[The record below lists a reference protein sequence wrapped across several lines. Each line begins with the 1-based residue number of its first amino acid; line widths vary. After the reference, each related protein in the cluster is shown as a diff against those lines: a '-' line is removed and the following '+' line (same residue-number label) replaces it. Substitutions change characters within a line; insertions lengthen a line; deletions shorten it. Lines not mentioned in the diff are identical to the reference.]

1 MNTRRTR
8 ASGTVVRRL
17 GVAVGAIG
25 IVGTLALFGFGLGRD
40 ARAIPSPL
48 PGKAASPFALEV
60 LFPPRPPLPDG
71 PRAGDT
77 VRLGELRGGVVV
89 VNFWASW
96 CLACRQEHAALSA
109 VAARHRG
116 RGVRFLGILY
126 QDTRRNADRYLTE
139 MGGQTYAT
147 LLDPGSRTAIDFGL
161 YGVPETYII
170 TPAGVVLT
178 KHVGPVTERKLE
190 KYIRAAAT
198 GSPPHPSGPDG

>member
-1 MNTRRTR
+1 MVTRTR

-17 GVAVGAIG
+17 VVVVAAIGAVGTI
-25 IVGTLALFGFGLGRD
+25 ALFGFGLGRD

-48 PGKAASPFALEV
+48 PGKPAPPFALEV
-60 LFPPRPPLPDG
+60 LFSSRPPLPGD

-77 VRLGELRGGVVV
+77 VRLSELRGEVVV

-96 CLACRQEHAALSA
+96 CLACRQEHAVLSA
-109 VAARHRG
+109 VATRHRG
-116 RGVRFLGILY
+116 RGVRFMGILY
-126 QDTRRNADRYLTE
+126 QDTRQNADRYLTE
-139 MGGQTYAT
+139 MGGQTYPT

-190 KYIRAAAT
+190 EYIRAVAT
-198 GSPPHPSGPDG
+198 GSPSHPSGPDG

>member
-1 MNTRRTR
+1 MGNRATR
-8 ASGTVVRRL
+8 ASGTAVRPL
-17 GVAVGAIG
+17 LVAVAVLG
-25 IVGTLALFGFGLGRD
+25 IVGTVALFGFGLGRD

-48 PGKAASPFALEV
+48 PGKPAPPFALKV
-60 LFPPRPPLPDG
+60 LFSSRPPLPGD

-77 VRLGELRGGVVV
+77 VRLGELQGEVVV

-96 CLACRQEHAALSA
+96 CLACRQEHAVLSA

-116 RGVRFLGILY
+116 RGVRFFGILY
-126 QDTRRNADRYLTE
+126 QDTRQNADRYLTE
-139 MGGQTYAT
+139 MGGQTYPT

-170 TPAGVVLT
+170 TPPGVVLT

-190 KYIRAAAT
+190 EYIRTAAT
-198 GSPPHPSGPDG
+198 GSPPHPAGPNG

>member
-1 MNTRRTR
+1 MDTRGPR
-8 ASGTVVRRL
+8 ASGTVVRPFLVAL
-17 GVAVGAIG
+17 GAVGF
-25 IVGTLALFGFGLGRD
+25 VGTVALFGFGLGRD

-48 PGKAASPFALEV
+48 PGKPAPPFALEV
-60 LFPPRPPLPDG
+60 LFSSRPPLPGD

-77 VRLGELRGGVVV
+77 VRLRELRGDVVV

-126 QDTRRNADRYLTE
+126 QDTRRNADQYLRE
-139 MGGQTYAT
+139 MGGQTYPT
-147 LLDPGSRTAIDFGL
+147 LVDPGSRTAIDFGL

-178 KHVGPVTERKLE
+178 KHVGPVTEGKLE
-190 KYIRAAAT
+190 QYIRAAAT
-198 GSPPHPSGPDG
+198 GSPPHAAGPDG